1 MTISSVLSWKDQLS
15 SNEALDLSNV
25 YFPRLRLPLD
35 LQFPSSTPLKNFLSL
50 DPSETHSP
58 IMVQS
63 LDVSSPCK
71 QLVLVL
77 GFDELEKP
85 GKMFKSL

>member
-1 MTISSVLSWKDQLS
+1 MTISSALSWKDQLS

-25 YFPRLRLPLD
+25 YSPRLRLPLD
-35 LQFPSSTPLKNFLSL
+35 LQFPSSTPLKNFL
-50 DPSETHSP
+50 
-58 IMVQS
+58 S